1 MLAGTQDGTKDAR
14 PTSLPGGWPT
24 VIVRAGSWRT
34 LASDIVTRPG
44 SEFASAIASAA
55 RQLAVPLGVA
65 LVGEGK
71 AEITKGFRFGAAVA
85 HLARDH

>member
-1 MLAGTQDGTKDAR
+1 
-14 PTSLPGGWPT
+14 
-24 VIVRAGSWRT
+24 VWRDLRVYRRQT
-34 LASDIVTRPG
+34 LPG